1 MLVCK
6 QASEAAEQMTLGAP
20 MPCAAAEQPAAP
32 RIKPLVQAIERS
44 ATDDD
49 TPVAKTVRER
59 A

>member
-1 MLVCK
+1 M

-20 MPCAAAEQPAAP
+20 MPRAAAEQPTAP
-32 RIKPLVQAIERS
+32 RIKPPVQAIERS

-49 TPVAKTVRER
+49 TPVSKTVRER